1 MKHLRLLLPV
11 CLAVVPF
18 AIAAE
23 DPSPEHVNLMKE
35 MGALS
40 GKIRKGEDVEESAK
54 RMSALA
60 QSARGF
66 WEKRSPVASSALKNM
81 VLASNM
87 LASAA
92 ANKDTA
98 AITDATKML
107 GGSCKSCHDQH
118 REKVGENQYK
128 IK

>member
-1 MKHLRLLLPV
+1 MKHLRWLLPV
-11 CLAVVPF
+11 CLTIVPF
-18 AIAAE
+18 TFAAE
-23 DPSPEHVNLMKE
+23 DPTPEHVKLMKE

-66 WEKRSPVASSALKNM
+66 WEKRSEVASSSLKNL

-87 LASAA
+87 LASAS

-98 AITDATKML
+98 AVADASKML
-107 GGSCKSCHDQH
+107 GGACKSCHDQH
-118 REKVGENQYK
+118 REKIADNQYK